1 MLKWMHI
8 ENLALVER
16 ADMEFGPGFNVISGE
31 TGAGKSVIMGGVA
44 LLLGGRAE
52 KSMIRIGA
60 ARCEISGEF
69 QLNERSGAAVLPL
82 LDEAG
87 IAARED
93 QTLLVRRVI
102 TAASSRNFL
111 NDSPV
116 TLQILHRIGEM
127 LVDIHGANEN
137 QHLLKVRNQLDMLDH
152 FGRHGSELAET
163 NRIWQ
168 DLSSLQH
175 ERDEFSSTMPSAE
188 ETARFRRDAAEIE
201 KAAPEIGEDD
211 ALAAKH
217 ALAAHSRTLIEL
229 AFNAS
234 NALSE
239 SEDSIQD
246 RLAAVRRLIA
256 DMEKC
261 DPDGAARFLQGL
273 DDASEAVSSLSA
285 SLSDYAAEVEID
297 EAEFQA
303 MEERL
308 HVLQTLKRRYGPTL
322 EDVLK
327 HLDHLRARIDAYD
340 NAEQRRQDF
349 DRREK
354 ELRAELEQTCTKL
367 SEKRQTAGKDIAV
380 KTAAE
385 LSKLG
390 FRKSEFAVKLFAAE
404 PGPDGADRVEFMFS
418 ANPGVPAMPL
428 RDVASSGELSRVM
441 LALKT
446 VLAEADLIP
455 ILIFDEID
463 ANIGGETATKVADEI
478 AVLAAGKQILC
489 ISHLPQIASR
499 ANTHFNVSKET
510 QGEVTHTYIRQLDRS
525 GRVQEIARMLGGGD
539 EAGKLAAKMLDGSAC
554 RSRPKQKHE
563 G

>member
-31 TGAGKSVIMGGVA
+31 TGAGKSVIMGGVG
-44 LLLGGRAE
+44 LLLGERAD
-52 KSMIRIGA
+52 KSMIRIGET
-60 ARCEISGEF
+60 RCEISGEF
-69 QLNERSGAAVLPL
+69 QPDEQSAAAILPL
-82 LDEAG
+82 LEDAG
-87 IAARED
+87 IAVRED
-93 QTLLVRRVI
+93 NSLLVRRVI
-102 TAASSRNFL
+102 TASSSRNFL

-116 TLQILHRIGEM
+116 TLQILHAIGER

-152 FGRHGSELAET
+152 FGKLGAERAET
-163 NRIWQ
+163 RRIWQ
-168 DLSSLQH
+168 ALTSLRQ
-175 ERDEFSSTMPSAE
+175 EREQFAASMPSAE

-201 KAAPEIGEDD
+201 KAAPEPGEDD
-211 ALAAKH
+211 ALAEKH
-217 ALAAHSRTLIEL
+217 ALAAHSKTLIEL
-229 AFNAS
+229 AMSAA

-239 SEDSIQD
+239 CEDSIQD
-246 RLAAVRRLIA
+246 RLGAVRRVLA

-261 DPDGAARFLQGL
+261 DPNGAGKFLLAL
-273 DDASEAVSSLSA
+273 DQTASAVSDLSG

-297 EAEFQA
+297 EGAFQA

-322 EDVLK
+322 EDVLG
-327 HLDHLRARIDAYD
+327 HLDTLRDRIDAYD
-340 NAEQRRQDF
+340 NAEQRRQEF

-354 ELRAELEQTCTKL
+354 ELLAELDRACAVL
-367 SEKRQTAGKDIAV
+367 GGKRKTAGSVIAR

-385 LSKLG
+385 LRKLG
-390 FRKSEFAVKLFAAE
+390 FKKAEFAVELSPAE
-404 PGPDGADRVEFMFS
+404 PGADGADKVEFMFS

-446 VLAEADLIP
+446 VLAEADFIP

-478 AVLAAGKQILC
+478 ALLAANKQILC
-489 ISHLPQIASR
+489 ISHLAQIASR
-499 ANTHFNVSKET
+499 ASVQFNVSKES
-510 QGEVTHTYIRQLDRS
+510 QGEATFTHIRRLDHA
-525 GRVQEIARMLGGGD
+525 GRVKEIARMLGGGD
-539 EAGKLAAKMLDGSAC
+539 AAAKLAAKMLAETG
-554 RSRPKQKHE
+554 K
-563 G
+563 

>member
-31 TGAGKSVIMGGVA
+31 TGAGKSVIMGGVG
-44 LLLGGRAE
+44 LLLGERAD

-69 QLNERSGAAVLPL
+69 LLNDRSGAALLPL
-82 LDEAG
+82 LEEAG

-93 QTLLVRRVI
+93 RTLLVRRVI
-102 TAASSRNFL
+102 TPASSRNFL

-116 TLQILHRIGEM
+116 TLQILHRIGEL

-137 QHLLKVRNQLDMLDH
+137 QHLMKVRNQLTMLDH
-152 FGRHGSELAET
+152 FGRHECELAET
-163 NRIWQ
+163 RRIWME
-168 DLSSLQH
+168 LSSLQH
-175 ERDEFSSTMPSAE
+175 EREEFSASMPSAE

-211 ALAAKH
+211 SLAEKH

-229 AFNAS
+229 AFSAS

-246 RLAAVRRLIA
+246 RLGSVRRLLS

-261 DPDGAARFLQGL
+261 DPNGAARFLQGL
-273 DDASEAVSSLSA
+273 DEASDAISSLSA
-285 SLSDYAAEVEID
+285 SLSDYADEVEID

-322 EDVLK
+322 DDVLK
-327 HLDHLRARIDAYD
+327 HLDFLRNRIDAYD
-340 NAEQRRQDF
+340 NAEQRRLDF

-354 ELRAELEQTCTKL
+354 ELRTELERACALL
-367 SEKRQTAGKDIAV
+367 SKKRRAAGAAIAG

-390 FRKSEFAVKLFAAE
+390 FRKSEFAVNLFPAE

-418 ANPGVPAMPL
+418 ANPGVPVMPL

-499 ANTHFNVSKET
+499 ANTHFNVSKES
-510 QGEVTHTYIRQLDRS
+510 QGEVTHTFIRQLDHS
-525 GRVQEIARMLGGGD
+525 GRIREIARMLGGGA
-539 EAGKLAAKMLDGSAC
+539 EAAKLASKMLV
-554 RSRPKQKHE
+554 RH
-563 G
+563 

>member
-8 ENLALVER
+8 ENLALVKR
-16 ADMEFGPGFNVISGE
+16 ADMEFGSGFNVISGE
-31 TGAGKSVIMGGVA
+31 TGAGKSVIMGGVG
-44 LLLGGRAE
+44 LLLGGRAD
-52 KSMIRIGA
+52 KSMIRIGSS
-60 ARCEISGEF
+60 RCEISGEF
-69 QLNERSGAAVLPL
+69 QLNARSAAMVLPEL
-82 LDEAG
+82 EKAG

-116 TLQILHRIGEM
+116 TLQILHRIGEL

-137 QHLLKVRNQLDMLDH
+137 QHLLKIRHQLEILDH
-152 FGRHGSELAET
+152 FGKHEPELNET
-163 NRIWQ
+163 HRIWQ
-168 DLSSLQH
+168 ELDALRR
-175 ERDEFSSTMPSAE
+175 EREEFSASMPSAE

-211 ALAAKH
+211 AIAEKH

-229 AFNAS
+229 ALNAA

-239 SEDSIQD
+239 CEDSIQD
-246 RLAAVRRLIA
+246 RLGSVRRLLA

-261 DPDGAARFLQGL
+261 DPNGAGRFLHDL
-273 DDASEAVSSLSA
+273 DEVSEAVSCLSG

-297 EAEFQA
+297 EGAFQA

-308 HVLQTLKRRYGPTL
+308 HVLQTLKRRYGPAL

-327 HLDHLRARIDAYD
+327 HLEVLRNRIDAYE

-354 ELRAELEQTCTKL
+354 ELRTELNRACSVL
-367 SEKRQTAGKDIAV
+367 SAKRAAAGELIAR

-385 LSKLG
+385 LRKLG
-390 FRKSEFAVKLFAAE
+390 FKKSEFSVNLQAEE
-404 PGPDGADRVEFMFS
+404 PGPDGADQVEFMFS
-418 ANPGVPAMPL
+418 ANPGVPPMPL

-446 VLAEADLIP
+446 VLAEADSIP

-463 ANIGGETATKVADEI
+463 ANIGGETAVKVAAEI
-478 AVLAAGKQILC
+478 VVLSADKQILC

-499 ANTHFNVSKET
+499 ANTHFKVYKES
-510 QGEVTHTYIRQLDRS
+510 QGEETFTHILQLDAA
-525 GRVQEIARMLGGGD
+525 GRVQEVARMLGGGT
-539 EAGKLAAKMLDGSAC
+539 EAAKLAADMLLA
-554 RSRPKQKHE
+554 
-563 G
+563 

>member
-31 TGAGKSVIMGGVA
+31 TGAGKSVIMGGA
-44 LLLGGRAE
+44 GLLLGERAE

-69 QLNERSGAAVLPL
+69 LLDEHSGAAVLPVL
-82 LDEAG
+82 EEAG

-102 TAASSRNFL
+102 TASSSRNFL

-116 TLQILHRIGEM
+116 TLQILHRIGEL

-137 QHLLKVRNQLDMLDH
+137 QYLLKVRNQLDMLDH
-152 FGRHGSELAET
+152 FGKHEAALAET
-163 NRIWQ
+163 HRIWQ
-168 DLSSLQH
+168 ALSALQR
-175 ERDEFSSTMPSAE
+175 ERDEFASSMPSAE
-188 ETARFRRDAAEIE
+188 ETARFRRDAAAIE

-211 ALAAKH
+211 ALAEKH

-229 AFNAS
+229 AFSAS

-246 RLAAVRRLIA
+246 RLGTVRRLLS

-261 DPDGAARFLQGL
+261 DPNGAARFLQGL
-273 DDASEAVSSLSA
+273 DEASEAVSSLSA
-285 SLSDYAAEVEID
+285 ALSDYAAEVEID

-322 EDVLK
+322 EDVLN
-327 HLDHLRARIDAYD
+327 HLDSLRNRIDAYE

-354 ELRAELEQTCTKL
+354 ELRSELAQACAVLTK
-367 SEKRQTAGKDIAV
+367 KRQTAASAV
-380 KTAAE
+380 AKKTAAE

-390 FRKSEFAVKLFAAE
+390 FKKSEFAVKLFDAE
-404 PGPDGADRVEFMFS
+404 PGPEGADRVEFMFS

-463 ANIGGETATKVADEI
+463 ANIGGETATKVAGEI
-478 AVLAAGKQILC
+478 AVLAANKQILC

-499 ANTHFNVSKET
+499 ANTHFNVSKESD
-510 QGEVTHTYIRQLDRS
+510 GEVTHTYIRQLDHA
-525 GRVQEIARMLGGGD
+525 GRVQEIARMLGGGA
-539 EAGKLAAKMLDGSAC
+539 EAGKLAAKMLSVSNDSFQ
-554 RSRPKQKHE
+554 SKHS
-563 G
+563 

>member
-31 TGAGKSVIMGGVA
+31 TGAGKSVIMGGVG
-44 LLLGGRAE
+44 LLLGERAD
-52 KSMIRIGA
+52 KSMIRIGET
-60 ARCEISGEF
+60 RCEISGEF
-69 QLNERSGAAVLPL
+69 QPDERSAAAILPL
-82 LDEAG
+82 LEDAG
-87 IAARED
+87 IAVRED
-93 QTLLVRRVI
+93 NSLLVRRVI
-102 TAASSRNFL
+102 TASSSRNFL
-111 NDSPV
+111 DDSPV
-116 TLQILHRIGEM
+116 TLQILHAIGER

-152 FGRHGSELAET
+152 FGKLDAERAET
-163 NRIWQ
+163 RRIWQ
-168 DLSSLQH
+168 ALTSH
-175 ERDEFSSTMPSAE
+175 REERKQFAASMPSAE

-201 KAAPEIGEDD
+201 KAAPEPGEDD
-211 ALAAKH
+211 MLAEKH

-229 AFNAS
+229 AMSAA

-239 SEDSIQD
+239 CEDSIQD
-246 RLAAVRRLIA
+246 RIGTVRRLLA

-261 DPDGAARFLQGL
+261 DPNGAGKFLLAL
-273 DDASEAVSSLSA
+273 DQTASAISDLSG

-297 EAEFQA
+297 EGAFQA

-327 HLDHLRARIDAYD
+327 HLDTLRDRIDAYD

-354 ELRAELEQTCTKL
+354 ELRTELDRACAVL
-367 SEKRQTAGKDIAV
+367 SGKRKTAGGVIAR
-380 KTAAE
+380 KTASE
-385 LSKLG
+385 LRKLG
-390 FRKSEFAVKLFAAE
+390 FKKAEFAVRLEAAE
-404 PGPDGADRVEFMFS
+404 PGEDGADKVEFMFS
-418 ANPGVPAMPL
+418 ANPGVPVMPL

-446 VLAEADLIP
+446 VLAEADFIP

-478 AVLAAGKQILC
+478 ALLAANKQILC
-489 ISHLPQIASR
+489 ISHLAQIASR
-499 ANTHFNVSKET
+499 ASVQFNVSKES
-510 QGEVTHTYIRQLDRS
+510 QGEATFTHIRRLDHA
-525 GRVQEIARMLGGGD
+525 GRVKEIARMLGGGD
-539 EAGKLAAKMLDGSAC
+539 AAAKLAAKMLAET
-554 RSRPKQKHE
+554 RE
-563 G
+563 

>member
-31 TGAGKSVIMGGVA
+31 TGAGKSVIMGGVG
-44 LLLGGRAE
+44 LLLGERAE

-60 ARCEISGEF
+60 TRCEISGEF
-69 QLNERSGAAVLPL
+69 QLDEHSRAAVLPVL
-82 LDEAG
+82 EEAG

-93 QTLLVRRVI
+93 QSLLVRRVI
-102 TAASSRNFL
+102 TASSSRNFL

-116 TLQILHRIGEM
+116 TLQILHRIGEL

-137 QHLLKVRNQLDMLDH
+137 QFLLKVRNQLNMLDH
-152 FGRHGSELAET
+152 FGRHEAELAET
-163 NRIWQ
+163 HRIWQ
-168 DLSSLQH
+168 DLSALQY
-175 ERDEFSSTMPSAE
+175 EREEFAASMPSAE

-201 KAAPEIGEDD
+201 KAAPEAGEDD
-211 ALAAKH
+211 ALAEKH

-246 RLAAVRRLIA
+246 RLGTVRRLLS

-261 DPDGAARFLQGL
+261 DPNGAARFLQGL
-273 DDASEAVSSLSA
+273 DEASEAVSSLSSA
-285 SLSDYAAEVEID
+285 LSDYAAEVEID
-297 EAEFQA
+297 EAAFQA

-322 EDVLK
+322 EDVLN
-327 HLDHLRARIDAYD
+327 HLDSLRSRIDAYE

-354 ELRAELEQTCTKL
+354 GLRSDLAKACAVLTK
-367 SEKRQTAGKDIAV
+367 KRQTAGTAV
-380 KTAAE
+380 AGKTAAE
-385 LSKLG
+385 LAKLG
-390 FRKSEFAVKLFAAE
+390 FKKSEFAVKLLPAE
-404 PGPDGADRVEFMFS
+404 PGPEGADRVEFMFS

-463 ANIGGETATKVADEI
+463 ANIGGETATKVAGEI
-478 AVLAAGKQILC
+478 AVLARSKQILC

-499 ANTHFNVSKET
+499 ANTHFNVSKESK
-510 QGEVTHTYIRQLDRS
+510 GEVTHTHIRQLDHA
-525 GRVQEIARMLGGGD
+525 GRVKEIARMLGGGA
-539 EAGKLAAKMLDGSAC
+539 EAARLAAGMLSDSGDM
-554 RSRPKQKHE
+554 PKTK
-563 G
+563 

>member
-31 TGAGKSVIMGGVA
+31 TGAGKSVIMGGVG

-52 KSMIRIGA
+52 KSMIRPGA
-60 ARCEISGEF
+60 TRCEISGEF
-69 QLNERSGAAVLPL
+69 QLDEHSFATMQPL
-82 LDEAG
+82 LDEAA
-87 IAARED
+87 IAVRED
-93 QTLLVRRVI
+93 RSLLVRRII
-102 TAASSRNFL
+102 TPASSRNFL

-116 TLQILHRIGEM
+116 TLQALHAIGEL
-127 LVDIHGANEN
+127 LVDISGPNEN
-137 QHLLKVRNQLDMLDH
+137 HHLLKNRIQLELLDH
-152 FGRHGSELAET
+152 FGKTDPELT
-163 NRIWQ
+163 GTRRIWQ
-168 DLSSLQH
+168 QLSELRR
-175 ERDEFSSTMPSAE
+175 ERERFAASMPSAE

-201 KAAPEIGEDD
+201 KAAPAEGEDE

-229 AFNAS
+229 ALNAS

-246 RLAAVRRLIA
+246 RLAAVRRLLA

-261 DPDGAARFLQGL
+261 DPAAARFLQGIEEIS
-273 DDASEAVSSLSA
+273 DSVSALAA
-285 SLSDYAAEVEID
+285 SLSDYASDVEID
-297 EAEFQA
+297 EGAFQA

-308 HVLQTLKRRYGPTL
+308 RVLQTLKRRYGPAL

-327 HLDHLRARIDAYD
+327 HLDMLHDRIDAYD

-349 DRREK
+349 SRREQ
-354 ELRAELEQTCTKL
+354 ELRGEMDRACAVLT
-367 SEKRQTAGKDIAV
+367 EKRIAAGEVIAK

-385 LSKLG
+385 LRKLG
-390 FRKSEFAVKLFAAE
+390 FRKSDFGVKIIPAE
-404 PGPDGADRVEFMFS
+404 PGPDGADRVEFLFS
-418 ANPGVPAMPL
+418 ANPGVPAVPL
-428 RDVASSGELSRVM
+428 RDAASSGELSRVM

-455 ILIFDEID
+455 IMIFDEID
-463 ANIGGETATKVADEI
+463 ANVGGETASKVGNEMAL
-478 AVLAAGKQILC
+478 LAKGKQILC

-499 ANTHFNVSKET
+499 ASVHFNVYKDTVGET
-510 QGEVTHTYIRQLDRS
+510 TFTHIRKLDPAARI
-525 GRVQEIARMLGGGD
+525 QEIARMLGGGAD
-539 EAGKLAAKMLDGSAC
+539 AGKLASVMLRAE
-554 RSRPKQKHE
+554 KK
-563 G
+563 

>member
-8 ENLALVER
+8 ENLALVES

-31 TGAGKSVIMGGVA
+31 TGAGKSVIMGGVG
-44 LLLGGRAE
+44 LLLGERAD

-60 ARCEISGEF
+60 SRCEISGEF
-69 QLNERSGAAVLPL
+69 RPGEHSAAALLPL
-82 LDEAG
+82 LEEAG
-87 IAARED
+87 IAVRED
-93 QTLLVRRVI
+93 NSLLVRRVI
-102 TAASSRNFL
+102 TASSSRNFL

-116 TLQILHRIGEM
+116 TLQILHSIGER

-152 FGRHGSELAET
+152 FGRHGTELAET
-163 NRIWQ
+163 RRIWQ
-168 DLSSLQH
+168 ALSSLRH
-175 ERDEFSSTMPSAE
+175 EREQFAASMPSAE

-201 KAAPEIGEDD
+201 KAAPEPGEDD
-211 ALAAKH
+211 ALAEKH

-229 AFNAS
+229 AMSAA

-239 SEDSIQD
+239 CEDSIQD
-246 RLAAVRRLIA
+246 RIGTVRRLLA

-261 DPDGAARFLQGL
+261 DPNGAGKFLLAL
-273 DDASEAVSSLSA
+273 DQTASAVSDLSG

-297 EAEFQA
+297 EGAFQA

-327 HLDHLRARIDAYD
+327 HLEHLRERIDAYD

-354 ELRAELEQTCTKL
+354 ELRAELDRACAAL
-367 SEKRQTAGKDIAV
+367 SEKRKSAGGVIAR

-385 LSKLG
+385 LRKLG
-390 FRKSEFAVKLFAAE
+390 FKKAEFAVDLSEAE
-404 PGPDGADRVEFMFS
+404 PGADGADKVEFMFS

-463 ANIGGETATKVADEI
+463 ANIGGETATKVAGEI
-478 AVLAAGKQILC
+478 AQLAANKQILC
-489 ISHLPQIASR
+489 ISHLAQIASR
-499 ANTHFNVSKET
+499 ASVQFNVSKES
-510 QGEVTHTYIRQLDRS
+510 QGEATFTHIRRLDHD

-539 EAGKLAAKMLDGSAC
+539 AAAKLAGKMLSETG
-554 RSRPKQKHE
+554 K
-563 G
+563 

>member
-31 TGAGKSVIMGGVA
+31 TGAGKSVIMGGVG
-44 LLLGGRAE
+44 LLLGGRAD

-60 ARCEISGEF
+60 SRCEISGEF
-69 QLNERSGAAVLPL
+69 QLNSHSVQAVLPL
-82 LDEAG
+82 LDNAG

-93 QTLLVRRVI
+93 QTLLVRRVV
-102 TAASSRNFL
+102 TASSSRNFL

-116 TLQILHRIGEM
+116 TLQILHQIGEL

-137 QHLLKVRNQLDMLDH
+137 QHLLKIRNQLEMLDH
-152 FGRHGSELAET
+152 FGKHEAELNET
-163 NRIWQ
+163 GRIWQ
-168 DLSSLQH
+168 ALNALRQ
-175 ERDEFSSTMPSAE
+175 EREDFAATMPSAE
-188 ETARFRRDAAEIE
+188 ETARLRRDAAEIE
-201 KAAPEIGEDD
+201 KAAPEPGEDD
-211 ALAAKH
+211 ALAEKH

-229 AFNAS
+229 AQGAS
-234 NALSE
+234 GALSE
-239 SEDSIQD
+239 CEDSIQD
-246 RLAAVRRLIA
+246 RLGAVRRLLT

-261 DPDGAARFLQGL
+261 DPAGGERFLQAL
-273 DDASEAVSSLSA
+273 DLASSAVSDLSA
-285 SLSDYAAEVEID
+285 SLADYAAEVEID

-327 HLDHLRARIDAYD
+327 HLDTLRERIDAYD
-340 NAEQRRQDF
+340 NAEERRKDF

-354 ELRAELEQTCTKL
+354 ELRSELETACAAL
-367 SEKRQTAGKDIAV
+367 SKKRQSAGKSVAK
-380 KTAAE
+380 KTAEE
-385 LSKLG
+385 LRKLG
-390 FRKSEFAVKLFAAE
+390 FKKSEFAVELTPSE
-404 PGPDGADRVEFMFS
+404 PGPNGADKVEFMFS
-418 ANPGVPAMPL
+418 ANPGVPVMPL
-428 RDVASSGELSRVM
+428 REVASSGELSRVM

-463 ANIGGETATKVADEI
+463 ANIGGETATKVAEEI
-478 AVLAAGKQILC
+478 AVLASNKQILC

-499 ANTHFNVSKET
+499 ANTHFNVYKDS
-510 QGEVTHTYIRQLDRS
+510 QGEVTHTYIRQLDHA
-525 GRVQEIARMLGGGD
+525 GRIQEIARMLGGGTD
-539 EAGKLAAKMLDGSAC
+539 AGKLASKML
-554 RSRPKQKHE
+554 QH
-563 G
+563 

>member
-1 MLKWMHI
+1 MKVRF
-8 ENLALVER
+8 ET
-16 ADMEFGPGFNVISGE
+16 FGCRLN
-31 TGAGKSVIMGGVA
+31 
-44 LLLGGRAE
+44 RAE
-52 KSMIRIGA
+52 ALQRE
-60 ARCEISGEF
+60 REEF
-69 QLNERSGAAVLPL
+69 
-82 LDEAG
+82 
-87 IAARED
+87 
-93 QTLLVRRVI
+93 
-102 TAASSRNFL
+102 AAS
-111 NDSPV
+111 
-116 TLQILHRIGEM
+116 I
-127 LVDIHGANEN
+127 
-137 QHLLKVRNQLDMLDH
+137 
-152 FGRHGSELAET
+152 
-163 NRIWQ
+163 
-168 DLSSLQH
+168 
-175 ERDEFSSTMPSAE
+175 PSAE

-201 KAAPEIGEDD
+201 KAAPEVGEDD
-211 ALAAKH
+211 TLAEKH

-246 RLAAVRRLIA
+246 RLGTVRRLLS

-261 DPDGAARFLQGL
+261 DPNGAARFLQGL
-273 DDASEAVSSLSA
+273 DEASEAVSSLSSA
-285 SLSDYAAEVEID
+285 LSDYAAEVEID
-297 EAEFQA
+297 EAAFQA

-327 HLDHLRARIDAYD
+327 HLDSLRTRIDAYE

-354 ELRAELEQTCTKL
+354 ELRSELAKACAALTK
-367 SEKRQTAGKDIAV
+367 KRQAAGTTVAG

-385 LSKLG
+385 LAKLG
-390 FRKSEFAVKLFAAE
+390 FKKSEFAVKLLPAE
-404 PGPDGADRVEFMFS
+404 PGPEGADRVEFMFS

-463 ANIGGETATKVADEI
+463 ANIGGETATKVAGEI
-478 AVLAAGKQILC
+478 AVLAASKQILC

-499 ANTHFNVSKET
+499 ANTHFNVSKELK
-510 QGEVTHTYIRQLDRS
+510 GEVTHTHIRQHDHA
-525 GRVQEIARMLGGGD
+525 GRVKEIARMLGGGA
-539 EAGKLAAKMLDGSAC
+539 EAARLAAGMLSVSGDL
-554 RSRPKQKHE
+554 PKTK
-563 G
+563 

>member
-31 TGAGKSVIMGGVA
+31 TGAGKSVIMGGVG
-44 LLLGGRAE
+44 LLLGERAE

-69 QLNERSGAAVLPL
+69 QLDEHSRAAVLPVL
-82 LDEAG
+82 EEAG

-93 QTLLVRRVI
+93 QSLLVRRVI
-102 TAASSRNFL
+102 TASSSRNFL

-116 TLQILHRIGEM
+116 TLQILHRIGEL

-137 QHLLKVRNQLDMLDH
+137 QFLLKVRNQLNMLDH
-152 FGRHGSELAET
+152 FGRHEAELAET
-163 NRIWQ
+163 HRIWQ
-168 DLSSLQH
+168 DLSALQR
-175 ERDEFSSTMPSAE
+175 EREEFAASMPSAE

-201 KAAPEIGEDD
+201 KAAPEVGEDD
-211 ALAAKH
+211 ALAEKH

-229 AFNAS
+229 AFSAS

-246 RLAAVRRLIA
+246 RLGTVRRLLS

-261 DPDGAARFLQGL
+261 DPNGAARFLQGL
-273 DDASEAVSSLSA
+273 DEASEAVSSLSA
-285 SLSDYAAEVEID
+285 ALSDYAAEVEID

-327 HLDHLRARIDAYD
+327 HLDSLRDRIDAYE

-354 ELRAELEQTCTKL
+354 ELRSELTQACAALTK
-367 SEKRQTAGKDIAV
+367 KRQVAAAAV
-380 KTAAE
+380 AKKTAAE

-390 FRKSEFAVKLFAAE
+390 FKKSEFAVKLFDAE
-404 PGPDGADRVEFMFS
+404 PGPEGADRVEFMFS

-463 ANIGGETATKVADEI
+463 ANIGGETATKVAGEI
-478 AVLAAGKQILC
+478 AVLAGSKQILC

-499 ANTHFNVSKET
+499 ADTHFNVSKESK
-510 QGEVTHTYIRQLDRS
+510 GEVTHTHIRQLDHA
-525 GRVQEIARMLGGGD
+525 GRVKEIARMLGGGA
-539 EAGKLAAKMLDGSAC
+539 EAARLAAGMLSDSGDS
-554 RSRPKQKHE
+554 PKTK
-563 G
+563 

>member
-31 TGAGKSVIMGGVA
+31 TGAGKSVIMGGVG

-52 KSMIRIGA
+52 KSMIRLGA

-69 QLNERSGAAVLPL
+69 QLDEHSFAAMQPL
-82 LDEAG
+82 LEDAA
-87 IAARED
+87 IAVRED
-93 QTLLVRRVI
+93 RSLLVRRIV
-102 TAASSRNFL
+102 TPASSRNFL

-116 TLQILHRIGEM
+116 TLQTLHAIGEL
-127 LVDIHGANEN
+127 LVDISGPNEN
-137 QHLLKVRNQLDMLDH
+137 QHLLKNRIQLDLLDH
-152 FGRHGSELAET
+152 FGKTGPELTET
-163 NRIWQ
+163 RRIWQ
-168 DLSSLQH
+168 QLSELRR
-175 ERDEFSSTMPSAE
+175 EREQFAASMPSAE

-201 KAAPEIGEDD
+201 KAAPVEGEDE

-229 AFNAS
+229 ALNAS

-246 RLAAVRRLIA
+246 RLAAVRRLLA

-261 DPDGAARFLQGL
+261 DPAAARFLQGIEEIS
-273 DDASEAVSSLSA
+273 DSVSTLAA
-285 SLSDYAAEVEID
+285 SLSDYASDVEID
-297 EAEFQA
+297 EGAFQA

-308 HVLQTLKRRYGPTL
+308 RVLQTLKRRYGPAL
-322 EDVLK
+322 DDVLK
-327 HLDHLRARIDAYD
+327 HLDMLHDRIDAYD

-349 DRREK
+349 SRREQ
-354 ELRAELEQTCTKL
+354 ELRGEMGRACAVLTK
-367 SEKRQTAGKDIAV
+367 KRIAAGQIIAK

-385 LSKLG
+385 LRKLG
-390 FRKSEFAVKLFAAE
+390 FKKSDFEVKITPSE
-404 PGPDGADRVEFMFS
+404 PGPDGADRVEFLFS
-418 ANPGVPAMPL
+418 ANPGVPAVPL
-428 RDVASSGELSRVM
+428 RDAASSGELSRVM

-455 ILIFDEID
+455 IMIFDEID
-463 ANIGGETATKVADEI
+463 ANVGGETASKVGNEMAL
-478 AVLAAGKQILC
+478 LAKGKQILC

-499 ANTHFNVSKET
+499 ATVHFNVYKDTVGET
-510 QGEVTHTYIRQLDRS
+510 TFTHIRKLDPAARI
-525 GRVQEIARMLGGGD
+525 QEIARMLGGGPD
-539 EAGKLAAKMLDGSAC
+539 AGKLASVMLNSGK
-554 RSRPKQKHE
+554 P
-563 G
+563 